1 MTPNVATIRCY
12 RRCWT
17 CSTQYGPARMKSK
30 RPRPAALE
38 RRQGRRNLCV
48 SGPARGFSRSPSD
61 RQTRAL
67 CFPRERTGARMNK
80 DQIKGSAKEV
90 KGKVKEIAGRVI
102 GNPRVEAEGD
112 DEQLIGKVQKTYGD
126 IKNEANKSR

>member
-1 MTPNVATIRCY
+1 MPEFILQALRTPADCFGVRADVTFASVA
-12 RRCWT
+12 RR
-17 CSTQYGPARMKSK
+17 
-30 RPRPAALE
+30 E
-38 RRQGRRNLCV
+38 
-48 SGPARGFSRSPSD
+48 FFRSPSVSP
-61 RQTRAL
+61 TPSPLAPV
-67 CFPRERTGARMNK
+67 FPLHEPTGAHMNK

-112 DEQLIGKVQKTYGD
+112 DEQIIGKVQKTYGD